1 MSKKFKTRKPKLPKF
16 NDVPAYN
23 VKGAPPLRIEV
34 KKVSWGEALRFL
46 LKLPQIIKLAK
57 ELIQFIG
64 AVRLAMK
71 GKVPLSVVWNE
82 FQDVIREFEKL
93 FGDI

>member
-46 LKLPQIIKLAK
+46 LKLPDIIRLLK
-57 ELIQFIG
+57 ESVQLYKAI
-64 AVRLAMK
+64 RLALA
-71 GKVPLSVVWNE
+71 GSVPLAVVWKE
-82 FQDVIREFEKL
+82 FQDVIRELEGLFE
-93 FGDI
+93 